1 VAQVIYDTRASMVY
15 TLAVREEIAF
25 ITRTYRWESHI
36 AHLIVHEHDYETF
49 GDACLRGA
57 GGLLP
62 SLRFW
67 WALEWPQEI
76 VARAYLSRKDVHRI
90 SINLL
95 EYAALILGLA
105 GSIMVW
111 ETFPVDTRPPHP
123 MILLWTDNS
132 TAKSWTKK
140 ISGLKTPQGRT
151 LARIFAHIL
160 MFSDVGIEAKHIP
173 GEENVI
179 ADYLSRAKNTNDLS
193 SFCFKQYQTQFPW
206 LTGSRRFLPS
216 KELLWLLTT
225 ALSRPSVNIPTVRVP
240 LGRLQ
245 AGPDTSR

>member
-1 VAQVIYDTRASMVY
+1 
-15 TLAVREEIAF
+15 
-25 ITRTYRWESHI
+25 
-36 AHLIVHEHDYETF
+36 
-49 GDACLRGA
+49 
-57 GGLLP
+57 
-62 SLRFW
+62 
-67 WALEWPQEI
+67 
-76 VARAYLSRKDVHRI
+76 
-90 SINLL
+90 
-95 EYAALILGLA
+95 
-105 GSIMVW
+105 MVW

-140 ISGLKTPQGRT
+140 ISGLKTPQGRS

-179 ADYLSRAKNTNDLS
+179 ADYLSCAKNTNDLS

-216 KELLWLLTT
+216 KDIRSCE
-225 ALSRPSVNIPTVRVP
+225 N
-240 LGRLQ
+240 
-245 AGPDTSR
+245 